1 MQFTLLPI
9 RTKRKERENADE
21 GAVVTTSVAV
31 LVYVSSAAL
40 LAGVAKLDGKY
51 PNYPF
56 FLVSY
61 EIIFIS

>member
-1 MQFTLLPI
+1 MKALLLL
-9 RTKRKERENADE
+9 
-21 GAVVTTSVAV
+21 VSVAV